1 MGETKRFGRWH
12 TLPGVLLLVAAL
24 AACASPDVTSDH
36 HDPYE
41 LRNREVFETNVE
53 IDRALFKDRS
63 GTGPAIPAPVRNGL
77 SNFSETFSLPQ
88 TIVNDALQFNVEDVI
103 HNSFRLAVNVT
114 LGVGG
119 LMDPA
124 TELGLEKRSSDFG
137 ETLHVWGF
145 DEGAYLVL
153 PILGPSTERDAVG
166 KVVDLFTNPLGY
178 VLPSPEK
185 YLGTATGIVAGIG
198 ARGEFAGTVESV
210 LYDSADPY
218 AAARLLYLDNRRF
231 QLSGGDSSDAFF
243 DPYEELYG
251 E

>member
-1 MGETKRFGRWH
+1 M
-12 TLPGVLLLVAAL
+12 LPGLVAL
-24 AACASPDVTSDH
+24 AATVSACAPPDVTSDI

-41 LRNREVFETNVE
+41 MRNREVFETNVE

-63 GTGPAIPAPVRNGL
+63 GTGPGIPAPVRAGL
-77 SNFSETFSLPQ
+77 TNFSETFALPQ
-88 TIVNDALQFNVEDVI
+88 TIVNDVLQFNVEDVI
-103 HNSFRLAVNVT
+103 HNSFRLAVNAT
-114 LGVGG
+114 LGFGG

-124 TELGLEKRSSDFG
+124 TELGLEKRDSDFG

-185 YLGTATGIVAGIG
+185 YVGTATGIVASIG
-198 ARGEFAGTVESV
+198 ARNDFAGTVESV

-231 QLSGGDSSDAFF
+231 QLSGGDNSETFI
-243 DPYEELYG
+243 DPYEEIYG